1 MKRAL
6 QIAVLSIVSFSLAA
20 TGIPVQA
27 AQPMNSTQAAVAWR
41 HDDGRHGQEWRDRG
55 DRYYGGYYRGD
66 DGRYYDHDHH
76 TGRSVAIVAGSAA
89 AGAAIGAA
97 AGHGEGAAIG
107 AVVGGVAGLI
117 TDQAIQHHDRR

>member
-1 MKRAL
+1 MKRAI
-6 QIAVLSIVSFSLAA
+6 QIAILSIVSFSLAA

-27 AQPMNSTQAAVAWR
+27 AQPMNPAQVAVAWH
-41 HDDGRHGQEWRDRG
+41 HDDDRDRHNQEWRDHG
-55 DRYYGGYYRGD
+55 DRY

-76 TGRSVAIVAGSAA
+76 AGRSAAIIAGSAA

-107 AVVGGVAGLI
+107 AVVGGVAGLVA
-117 TDQAIQHHDRR
+117 DQAVRHHDGR